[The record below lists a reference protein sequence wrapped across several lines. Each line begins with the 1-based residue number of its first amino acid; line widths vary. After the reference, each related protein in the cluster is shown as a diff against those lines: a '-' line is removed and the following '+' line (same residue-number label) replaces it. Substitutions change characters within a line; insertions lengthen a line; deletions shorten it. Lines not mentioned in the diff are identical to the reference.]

1 MPADLDQTARL
12 RELHDDF
19 AWKVNAAV
27 AEGREDLI
35 RQFSGEYVEEAV
47 RILTEG
53 SPAAGG
59 VCAPEGSDAGGPRPT
74 PPLGQAGRRGLADAV
89 RALRRR
95 RRG

>member
-12 RELHDDF
+12 RELHDLF

-53 SPAAGG
+53 SPAAGE
-59 VCAPEGSDAGGPRPT
+59 VCAREDPGAGGPGPT
-74 PPLGQAGRRGLADAV
+74 PPLRRGRWRGLAGAV

-95 RRG
+95 RPG